1 MNLGLK
7 MIAIEGRN
15 ELAYYDG
22 RRTHCDPLRLANSY
36 AYYSAQNLANQTA
49 RAAMT
54 RKAFPETLYVKR
66 ENEGANDEYLTTET
80 DIQMLAEVGKAL
92 MVAEYRLVRTDKLC
106 TVVNWPTTK
115 K

>member
-54 RKAFPETLYVKR
+54 FFNVPHGGQSFGLQT
-66 ENEGANDEYLTTET
+66 
-80 DIQMLAEVGKAL
+80 
-92 MVAEYRLVRTDKLC
+92 
-106 TVVNWPTTK
+106 
-115 K
+115 